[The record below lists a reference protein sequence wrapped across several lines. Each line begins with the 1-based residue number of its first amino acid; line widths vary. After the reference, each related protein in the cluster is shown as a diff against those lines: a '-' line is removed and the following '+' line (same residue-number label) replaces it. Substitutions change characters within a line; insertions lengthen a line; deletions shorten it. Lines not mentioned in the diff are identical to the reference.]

1 MHNLTVDI
9 IKYTQKAKKT
19 KKTESLQNFHLEQM
33 NLKELVESGLLRFN
47 GTEKNL
53 GPAFRDIKQIN
64 KKNKAKM
71 KTRKKNIPKTKYRS
85 LACGG

>member
-33 NLKELVESGLLRFN
+33 NLKELGESGLLRF

-64 KKNKAKM
+64 KKKQGQNENEKKKK
-71 KTRKKNIPKTKYRS
+71 KTFRKRS
-85 LACGG
+85 TGV